1 MRHSQLRYS
10 TSSPSPNRPRLL
22 LLLILGFFFLLSLAA
37 PSERVLA
44 QSCCTTRGNVDCDP
58 DGIVD
63 ISDLSVMIDHMF
75 ILFTPLCCDSAAN
88 TDGDPEGI
96 IDISDL
102 SALID
107 YMFISFTPV
116 SPCSSSS
123 LMEPSIR
130 MAAIDLLTAKA
141 ATLDWSNLNAANT
154 QLASF
159 LNTLPEIDT
168 AAVNGEV
175 ANVWALF
182 SDGVLLMYVNNRG
195 PSTELVGRSSWT
207 SDSSFSDQS
216 SFGLDRQPESRPDAS
231 DSRAAGEELP
241 LSVQARLV
249 ETLGSRYTPATAAIR
264 TMLTS
269 NGYFTATPTS
279 GTVNGLKL
287 LRDDGVLYYDGHGG
301 AGFFNVAQTDSA
313 FGLWTTTVATAAN
326 LPSYSADFAAR
337 RLCLMVASVG
347 VDSLGNDINEV
358 HYGITA
364 KFVTWY
370 WQAFAQNAMVFIDA
384 CGAGGAYAAPFRNA
398 IIAKNA
404 SVYFGWTRPVFSDAA
419 ALVAKFMFDR
429 MIGANTAAPKETP
442 AQRPF
447 TYPDIYADL
456 TNRGLH
462 VHPSTDGT
470 TTTFK
475 YFGGA
480 GSFGLLAPSIAFMAM
495 EEVNDLIHI
504 YGLFGSD
511 PGADG
516 RVRVDGVELNVQSWA
531 PSEII
536 CDIERSGTGSAGPVT
551 VEVRGDYSGT
561 TPLTF
566 RKSNVV
572 NLTHWKIP
580 FHYDHFEDDQ
590 KIVVDMDLHIRA
602 DVHSH
607 REVPHEAPIEADA
620 IVFDHVLNSLGSFTA
635 SGTGQLECATQTWS
649 GGGILEVPENTQGIN
664 TFYGHGSIDAKDRNI
679 TILLGALFYEGANA
693 HTCTAHPCPADCNDN
708 PLGWAFAIALYES
721 MTPSPYFTMYLNPNF
736 DLLSGERLPSG
747 PYPVNIYG
755 LFQGVP
761 YVKLDW
767 PAVVADFPP
776 DPDAAQ

>member
-1 MRHSQLRYS
+1 MSLKS
-10 TSSPSPNRPRLL
+10 LFNGKLSPVVRVVAVALV
-22 LLLILGFFFLLSLAA
+22 IVLGSRGGAQ
-37 PSERVLA
+37 A
-44 QSCCTTRGNVDCDP
+44 QSGCCTVRGNVDCDP
-58 DGIVD
+58 GGIVD
-63 ISDLSVMIDHMF
+63 IADLTRLIDHM
-75 ILFTPLCCDSAAN
+75 LVSLNPLCCPEAGN
-88 TDGDPEGI
+88 IDGDPGNI
-96 IDISDL
+96 VDIVDL
-102 SALID
+102 TRLID
-107 YMFISFTPV
+107 FMFV
-116 SPCSSSS
+116 SLSPLTPCSGGSF
-123 LMEPSIR
+123 MDPAIR
-130 MAAIDLLTAKA
+130 MAAIDLATAKA
-141 ATLDWSNLNAANT
+141 LTLDWSNLNNANT

-182 SDGVLLMYVNNRG
+182 TDGVLCMFVNNRG
-195 PSTELVGRSSWT
+195 PATNSTGASTWT
-207 SDSSFSDQS
+207 SDSSLSDRS
-216 SFGLDRQPESRPDAS
+216 TVPIRQGREQKPNISVTN
-231 DSRAAGEELP
+231 AAGDALP

-249 ETLGSRYTPATAAIR
+249 ETLGSRYTPATATIR
-264 TMLTS
+264 AMLTS
-269 NGYFTATPTS
+269 NGYLPATPTS

-287 LRDDGVLYYDGHGG
+287 VRDDGVLYYDGHGG
-301 AGFFNVAQTDSA
+301 AGFFNAAQTDSA

-326 LPSYSADFAAR
+326 LPSYSADFVAHR
-337 RLCLMVASVG
+337 VCLMVAAVG

-358 HYGITA
+358 HYGITS

-442 AQRPF
+442 PQRPF
-447 TYPDIYADL
+447 TYPDIYGDL

-462 VHPSTDGT
+462 IHPSTDGT
-470 TTTFK
+470 TTTFR
-475 YFGGA
+475 YFGGPGA
-480 GSFGLLAPSIAFMAM
+480 FGLLAPSISFMSM
-495 EEVNDLIHI
+495 EEVNDLIHV
-504 YGLFGSD
+504 YGKFGPD

-516 RVRVDGVELNVQSWA
+516 RVKVDGVELTVQSWA
-531 PSEII
+531 PTEII
-536 CDIERSGTGSAGPVT
+536 CDIERTGTGSAGPVT

-580 FHYDHFEDDQ
+580 FHYDHFENDQ

-620 IVFDHVLNSLGSFTA
+620 IVFDHALNSLGSFSA
-635 SGTGQLECATQTWS
+635 SGTAQLDCATQTWS

-664 TFYGHGSIDAKDRNI
+664 TFYGHGSINAKNKNI
-679 TILLGALFYEGANA
+679 TILLGSLFYEGANS
-693 HTCTAHPCPADCNDN
+693 HTCTALPCPNDCTDN
-708 PLGWAFAIALYES
+708 PLGWAIDIALYES
-721 MTPSPYFTMYLNPNF
+721 MFPSPYFTMYLNPNF
-736 DLLSGERLPSG
+736 DLLSGERLPTG
-747 PYPVNIYG
+747 PYPVVVYG

-776 DPDAAQ
+776 DKDAAQ